1 VGADLSE
8 YHLEAAIAMV
18 HARAPTAEDTD
29 WATIVELYDTLLV
42 LRPSPVVALNRAI
55 AIAQHAGPQSGLDA
69 IAAIADRDRLDRYPF
84 LFAALG
90 ELELRCGRR
99 DVAREHFARA
109 VSVARSPQER
119 EFFRRRV
126 DACE

>member
-1 VGADLSE
+1 
-8 YHLEAAIAMV
+8 MV

-69 IAAIADRDRLDRYPF
+69 IAAIADRGRLNCYPF

-119 EFFRRRV
+119 EFGRRRV